1 MKKLLFTFYIFI
13 ICSNVF
19 AVNYPIVP
27 RPLRKLVSESEIIVI
42 GNVISVVD
50 KKHEGK
56 KKKNI
61 YYREYKIAKIKI
73 HEVLKGK
80 ITNDTIEVL
89 FEPNMSCPAPARY
102 YENSSVVSFLD
113 YKNGEYS
120 THALNYGS
128 KTLDSIGIATYKK
141 RIIEIQDIF
150 KIKDSISQRKETIE
164 WLIKCSENES
174 TRWEGVFELINHKE
188 FSNDKKNGYLK
199 ELTNNQ
205 KLRLKKAYI
214 ESLNNDYYDF
224 DLSDLLYSENKDEID
239 SILID
244 KLKKLPKENYYFAS
258 EFVVRISNGKNS
270 LEIEKLLERFYE
282 IQFETDK
289 TAERNNIVY
298 ELIQLVDK

>member
-1 MKKLLFTFYIFI
+1 MNKLLLTFFISI
-13 ICSNVF
+13 ICSNIF
-19 AVNYPIVP
+19 AVNYPITP
-27 RPLRKLVSESEIIVI
+27 RPLRKLVSESEIIII

-73 HEVLKGK
+73 LEVLQGK

-128 KTLDSIGIATYKK
+128 KTLDSIGITTYKK

-150 KIKDSISQRKETIE
+150 KIQDSISQRKETIE
-164 WLIKCSENES
+164 WLVKCSENES

-188 FSNDKKNGYLK
+188 FSNDKENEYLI

-224 DLSDLLYSENKDEID
+224 DLSDLVYSENKDEID

-258 EFVVRISNGKNS
+258 EFITRISNSKKS
-270 LEIEKLLERFYE
+270 LEIEKLLKRYYE

-289 TAERNNIVY
+289 ISERDKIIS
-298 ELIQLVDK
+298 EFILLVNK

>member
-1 MKKLLFTFYIFI
+1 MKKLLFTFFISI

-19 AVNYPIVP
+19 AVNYPITP

-61 YYREYKIAKIKI
+61 YYRQYKIAKIKI
-73 HEVLKGK
+73 LEVLQGK

-128 KTLDSIGIATYKK
+128 KTLESIGIETYKK

-150 KIKDSISQRKETIE
+150 KINDSILKRKETIE
-164 WLIKCSENES
+164 WLVKCSENES
-174 TRWEGVFELINHKE
+174 TRWEGVYELVNHKE
-188 FSNDKKNGYLK
+188 FSNDKENGYST
-199 ELTNNQ
+199 ELNNNQ
-205 KLRLKKAYI
+205 KARLKKAYL
-214 ESLNNDYYDF
+214 ESLDNEYFDF

-258 EFVVRISNGKNS
+258 EFITRISNSKKS
-270 LEIEKLLERFYE
+270 LELEKLLEKYYE
-282 IQFETDK
+282 IQYENNKTSERDK
-289 TAERNNIVY
+289 IVL
-298 ELIQLVDK
+298 EFILLVSE